1 MSIPTNEG
9 GEEKK
14 TTSIR
19 KELLSIPPTPI
30 PKYLSSKQYTH
41 SQLCDFT
48 LTKKLGE
55 GTFSIVRLGINKQ
68 TNEKVAIKEL
78 LKNQIIENNDKNR
91 LEREIKILKN
101 IRHPNIIN
109 LYNIIQTEKKYYL
122 ITEYIEGK
130 ELFDYIIKKR
140 KLDEFESCKFFQQL
154 INGIEYLHKLKIVHR
169 DLKPENI
176 LIDEKNGILKIADF
190 GLSNIFSQK
199 NNFMLSSPC
208 GSPCYAAPEMLSGNK
223 YQAPQIDIWS
233 CGITLYAM
241 LCGFLPFDD
250 DNNDILYNKICEGKF
265 IIPNDI
271 SFEACDLI
279 KRILNVDPLKRIN
292 IRQIKN
298 HPWFNLFKVNGKIIL
313 YEGLIIQKVVIPVDE
328 DIVNDMEKSFNVDK
342 EEIRISIIG
351 NLYNDISTIYYLK
364 LKKKIREGKKSIADY
379 KSDLFS
385 KYIKD
390 KCNLMENYNYKIEN
404 VIEIRKNGVDDLRSS
419 FNSFKRKNSLNL
431 ESITNNSICDNKQ
444 QNYNTI
450 ERIRTSH
457 SIRKNPSFN
466 FTNRYMKKS
475 ESLEKERLLTNS
487 YSKERIEININNN
500 INNKIFNNKNSNR
513 KHQMKLYIT
522 DNIDK
527 LVSQNKKLNIK
538 IEDNK
543 VNNIN
548 KNIKPILTSKGY
560 LTNSFNKKNDFHIN
574 KIFQGNNN
582 LKIPVVINDNNFP
595 INLNC
600 IFCKTKQYLKDKLI
614 EIFNQLKFNFK
625 SNGKYSF
632 KVDKVSEGIFFEIY
646 ILDSQEVPNFQII
659 KIRNKK
665 GTQIY
670 FSKYINLILEKINCE
685 NK

>member
-1 MSIPTNEG
+1 
-9 GEEKK
+9 
-14 TTSIR
+14 
-19 KELLSIPPTPI
+19 
-30 PKYLSSKQYTH
+30 
-41 SQLCDFT
+41 
-48 LTKKLGE
+48 
-55 GTFSIVRLGINKQ
+55 
-68 TNEKVAIKEL
+68 
-78 LKNQIIENNDKNR
+78 
-91 LEREIKILKN
+91 
-101 IRHPNIIN
+101 
-109 LYNIIQTEKKYYL
+109 
-122 ITEYIEGK
+122 
-130 ELFDYIIKKR
+130 
-140 KLDEFESCKFFQQL
+140 
-154 INGIEYLHKLKIVHR
+154 
-169 DLKPENI
+169 
-176 LIDEKNGILKIADF
+176 
-190 GLSNIFSQK
+190 
-199 NNFMLSSPC
+199 
-208 GSPCYAAPEMLSGNK
+208 
-223 YQAPQIDIWS
+223 
-233 CGITLYAM
+233 M

-379 KSDLFS
+379 KSDLFI

-500 INNKIFNNKNSNR
+500 ILI
-513 KHQMKLYIT
+513 
-522 DNIDK
+522 
-527 LVSQNKKLNIK
+527 IK
-538 IEDNK
+538 
-543 VNNIN
+543 
-548 KNIKPILTSKGY
+548 Y
-560 LTNSFNKKNDFHIN
+560 L
-574 KIFQGNNN
+574 
-582 LKIPVVINDNNFP
+582 
-595 INLNC
+595 
-600 IFCKTKQYLKDKLI
+600 
-614 EIFNQLKFNFK
+614 
-625 SNGKYSF
+625 
-632 KVDKVSEGIFFEIY
+632 
-646 ILDSQEVPNFQII
+646 II
-659 KIRNKK
+659 KI
-665 GTQIY
+665 
-670 FSKYINLILEKINCE
+670 LIGNIK
-685 NK
+685 

>member
-9 GEEKK
+9 GEKK
-14 TTSIR
+14 TDPIK
-19 KELLSIPPTPI
+19 KEILLIPPTPI
-30 PKYLSSKQYTH
+30 PQNLSIKTYTH
-41 SQLCDFT
+41 PQLCDFI

-68 TNEKVAIKEL
+68 TNEKVAIKEI

-122 ITEYIEGK
+122 ITEYIEGR
-130 ELFDYIIKKR
+130 ELFEYIIKKR

-208 GSPCYAAPEMLSGNK
+208 GSPCYAAPEMLNGNK

-670 FSKYINLILEKINCE
+670 FSKYINLILEKINYE
-685 NK
+685 K

>member
-1 MSIPTNEG
+1 
-9 GEEKK
+9 
-14 TTSIR
+14 
-19 KELLSIPPTPI
+19 
-30 PKYLSSKQYTH
+30 
-41 SQLCDFT
+41 
-48 LTKKLGE
+48 
-55 GTFSIVRLGINKQ
+55 
-68 TNEKVAIKEL
+68 
-78 LKNQIIENNDKNR
+78 
-91 LEREIKILKN
+91 
-101 IRHPNIIN
+101 
-109 LYNIIQTEKKYYL
+109 
-122 ITEYIEGK
+122 
-130 ELFDYIIKKR
+130 
-140 KLDEFESCKFFQQL
+140 
-154 INGIEYLHKLKIVHR
+154 
-169 DLKPENI
+169 
-176 LIDEKNGILKIADF
+176 
-190 GLSNIFSQK
+190 
-199 NNFMLSSPC
+199 MLSSPC
-208 GSPCYAAPEMLSGNK
+208 GSLCYAAPEMLSGNK

-670 FSKYINLILEKINCE
+670 FSKYINLILEKINYE
-685 NK
+685 K

>member
-9 GEEKK
+9 GEKK
-14 TTSIR
+14 TDPIK
-19 KELLSIPPTPI
+19 KEILLIPPTPI
-30 PKYLSSKQYTH
+30 PQNLSIKTYTH
-41 SQLCDFT
+41 PQLCDFI

-68 TNEKVAIKEL
+68 TNEKVAIKEI

-122 ITEYIEGK
+122 ITEYIEGR
-130 ELFDYIIKKR
+130 ELFEYIIKKR

-190 GLSNIFSQK
+190 GLSNTFSQK
-199 NNFMLSSPC
+199 KNYMLSSPC
-208 GSPCYAAPEMLSGNK
+208 GSPCYAAPEMLNGNK

-265 IIPNDI
+265 FIPNDI
-271 SFEACDLI
+271 SYEACDLI

-298 HPWFNLFKVNGKIIL
+298 HPWFNLFKINGKIVL
-313 YEGLIIQKVVIPVDE
+313 YEGLIIEKVVIPVDE
-328 DIVNDMEKSFNVDK
+328 DIVNDMEKCFNVDK

-351 NLYNDISTIYYLK
+351 NLKNDISTIYYLK
-364 LKKKIREGKKSIADY
+364 LKKKIREGKKSVADY
-379 KSDLFS
+379 KSDLFM

-390 KCNLMENYNYKIEN
+390 KSNFMEYYNDKIEN
-404 VIEIRKNGVDDLRSS
+404 VIEIRKNGVDDLKSS
-419 FNSFKRKNSLNL
+419 FNSFKRKSSINL
-431 ESITNNSICDNKQ
+431 ESISNNMNKSTYDNTQ
-444 QNYNTI
+444 NNYNTI

-457 SIRKNPSFN
+457 SIRKNPSFTY
-466 FTNRYMKKS
+466 TNRYIKKS
-475 ESLEKERLLTNS
+475 ESVDKERLLTNGCN
-487 YSKERIEININNN
+487 KERKELNINNN
-500 INNKIFNNKNSNR
+500 INNNNSNR
-513 KHQMKLYIT
+513 KSHQMKLYIT

-527 LVSQNKKLNIK
+527 LVSQKKNLNIK
-538 IEDNK
+538 IEDTK
-543 VNNIN
+543 VNNISQ
-548 KNIKPILTSKGY
+548 NIKPILTSKLY
-560 LTNSFNKKNDFHIN
+560 LTNSFNKKNNCQIN
-574 KIFQGNNN
+574 KILQGDNNC
-582 LKIPVVINDNNFP
+582 KIPIVINNNNFP
-595 INLNC
+595 FNLNC

-614 EIFNQLKFNFK
+614 EIFNQLKLNFK
-625 SNGKYSF
+625 NIGKFSF

-659 KIRNKK
+659 KIKNKK
-665 GTQIY
+665 GAQTY
-670 FSKYINLILEKINCE
+670 FSKYINQIIEGINYEK
-685 NK
+685 

>member
-30 PKYLSSKQYTH
+30 PIYLSSKQYTH

-364 LKKKIREGKKSIADY
+364 LKKKMREGKKSIADY
-379 KSDLFS
+379 KSDLFT

-548 KNIKPILTSKGY
+548 KNMKPILTSKGY

-670 FSKYINLILEKINCE
+670 FSKYINLILEKINYE
-685 NK
+685 K

>member
-379 KSDLFS
+379 KSDLFT

-670 FSKYINLILEKINCE
+670 FSKYINLILEKINYE
-685 NK
+685 K

>member
-1 MSIPTNEG
+1 MI
-9 GEEKK
+9 
-14 TTSIR
+14 
-19 KELLSIPPTPI
+19 
-30 PKYLSSKQYTH
+30 
-41 SQLCDFT
+41 
-48 LTKKLGE
+48 
-55 GTFSIVRLGINKQ
+55 
-68 TNEKVAIKEL
+68 
-78 LKNQIIENNDKNR
+78 
-91 LEREIKILKN
+91 
-101 IRHPNIIN
+101 
-109 LYNIIQTEKKYYL
+109 
-122 ITEYIEGK
+122 
-130 ELFDYIIKKR
+130 
-140 KLDEFESCKFFQQL
+140 
-154 INGIEYLHKLKIVHR
+154 
-169 DLKPENI
+169 
-176 LIDEKNGILKIADF
+176 
-190 GLSNIFSQK
+190 
-199 NNFMLSSPC
+199 
-208 GSPCYAAPEMLSGNK
+208 
-223 YQAPQIDIWS
+223 
-233 CGITLYAM
+233 
-241 LCGFLPFDD
+241 
-250 DNNDILYNKICEGKF
+250 
-265 IIPNDI
+265 
-271 SFEACDLI
+271 
-279 KRILNVDPLKRIN
+279 
-292 IRQIKN
+292 
-298 HPWFNLFKVNGKIIL
+298 
-313 YEGLIIQKVVIPVDE
+313 
-328 DIVNDMEKSFNVDK
+328 
-342 EEIRISIIG
+342 
-351 NLYNDISTIYYLK
+351 
-364 LKKKIREGKKSIADY
+364 
-379 KSDLFS
+379 
-385 KYIKD
+385 
-390 KCNLMENYNYKIEN
+390 
-404 VIEIRKNGVDDLRSS
+404 
-419 FNSFKRKNSLNL
+419 
-431 ESITNNSICDNKQ
+431 
-444 QNYNTI
+444 
-450 ERIRTSH
+450 RIRTSH

>member
-122 ITEYIEGK
+122 ITEYIEGR
-130 ELFDYIIKKR
+130 ELFEYIIKKR

-379 KSDLFS
+379 KSDLFT

-670 FSKYINLILEKINCE
+670 FSKYINLILEKINYE
-685 NK
+685 K

>member
-30 PKYLSSKQYTH
+30 PIYLSSKQYTH

-379 KSDLFS
+379 KSDLFT

-670 FSKYINLILEKINCE
+670 FSKYINLILEKINYE
-685 NK
+685 K

>member
-30 PKYLSSKQYTH
+30 PIYLSSKQYTH

-670 FSKYINLILEKINCE
+670 FSKYINLILEKINYE
-685 NK
+685 K

>member
-9 GEEKK
+9 GEEIK

-30 PKYLSSKQYTH
+30 PIYLSSKQYTH

-364 LKKKIREGKKSIADY
+364 LKKKMREGKKSIADY
-379 KSDLFS
+379 KSDLFT

-548 KNIKPILTSKGY
+548 KNMKPILTSKGY

-670 FSKYINLILEKINCE
+670 FSKYINLILEKINYE
-685 NK
+685 K

>member
-342 EEIRISIIG
+342 EEVRISIIG

-379 KSDLFS
+379 KSDLFT

-670 FSKYINLILEKINCE
+670 FSKYINLILEKINYE
-685 NK
+685 K

>member
-122 ITEYIEGK
+122 ITEYIEGR

-208 GSPCYAAPEMLSGNK
+208 GSPCYAAPEMLNGNK

-233 CGITLYAM
+233 SGITLYAM

-475 ESLEKERLLTNS
+475 ESLDKERLLTNS

-670 FSKYINLILEKINCE
+670 FSKYINLILEKINYE
-685 NK
+685 K

>member
-364 LKKKIREGKKSIADY
+364 LKKKMREGKKSIADY

-625 SNGKYSF
+625 NNGKYSF

-670 FSKYINLILEKINCE
+670 FSKYINLILEKINYE
-685 NK
+685 K

>member
-1 MSIPTNEG
+1 MSIQTNEG
-9 GEEKK
+9 GEKK
-14 TTSIR
+14 PNPIK
-19 KELLSIPPTPI
+19 KEILLIPPTPI
-30 PKYLSSKQYTH
+30 PQNLSLKTYTH
-41 SQLCDFT
+41 PQLCDFI

-68 TNEKVAIKEL
+68 TNEKVAIKEM

-122 ITEYIEGK
+122 ITEYIEGR
-130 ELFDYIIKKR
+130 ELFEYIIKKR

-379 KSDLFS
+379 KSDLFT

-670 FSKYINLILEKINCE
+670 FSKYINLILEKINYE
-685 NK
+685 K